1 MGKGVT
7 LATNHQDK
15 AFKLT
20 FLFFMISRFPNRNR
34 AISTSQ
40 LNALLRFHLMPI
52 NVIISHGPQ
61 MMTNLGTGFPL
72 RCFQWL
78 SIPNIA
84 TGQSSWR

>member
-1 MGKGVT
+1 M
-7 LATNHQDK
+7 A
-15 AFKLT
+15 
-20 FLFFMISRFPNRNR
+20 MISRFPNRSR

-52 NVIISHGPQ
+52 NVIISHDPQ